1 MIASYSPP
9 TSPLVHAIEGRRA
22 TLRTDHRPLLFIF
35 TQKAEKLIDRQAR
48 HVAFLSQ
55 FFHEI
60 EHISGEC
67 NVVPD
72 ALSRLELATLEDGL
86 PNLDQWAV
94 DQANNAELQDI
105 VSGNTESSLELE
117 ARQTTNGP
125 VYFDRAHDRSRLF
138 VPRCHRRA
146 VFNTLHRQAHGD
158 GAATCQVIK
167 ARFVW
172 LRMDRVIRRWVK
184 SYKHCQRAKVHRHR
198 SHRLHPPIVDLGIFI
213 WMSSAHCPCPTT
225 PSIYS
230 PASIASRVGLSTA
243 CVLTPLPP
251 RW

>member
-1 MIASYSPP
+1 MCFGLCNAAQ
-9 TSPLVHAIEGRRA
+9 TFQRLVNSILAG
-22 TLRTDHRPLLFIF
+22 LDFVF
-35 TQKAEKLIDRQAR
+35 AR
-48 HVAFLSQ
+48 HVAFLSR

-72 ALSRLELATLEDGL
+72 ALSRLELAMLEDGL

-94 DQANNAELQDI
+94 DQANDAELQDI

-117 ARQTTNGP
+117 ARQTANGP

-146 VFNTLHRQAHGD
+146 VFNTLHRQAHG
-158 GAATCQVIK
+158 GSAATCQVIK

-172 LRMDRVIRRWVK
+172 PRMDREIRRWVK
-184 SYKHCQRAKVHRHR
+184 SCEQCQRAKVHRH
-198 SHRLHPPIVDLGIFI
+198 
-213 WMSSAHCPCPTT
+213 TT
-225 PSIYS
+225 APLAPFAPLDCRFGHIHLDVVGPL
-230 PASIASRVGLSTA
+230 PASNNANMV
-243 CVLTPLPP
+243 CP
-251 RW
+251 